1 MKRGTPAPAHVLA
14 RSALAS
20 GLRRAFLR
28 CAPRAFLRVCRGAS
42 TAEIGLAG
50 EELVATALRRRGDAL
65 EARRLRTPWGELD
78 LLARDA
84 RGLVCVEVKTA
95 RRAPLPRIRGQA
107 PIALAARDRPG
118 ARVDARGLER
128 LERIAAGISAR
139 RRLPARCEVWEVVIG
154 PGRNALE
161 VRRRPPE

>member
-1 MKRGTPAPAHVLA
+1 LKRSAPAPTPAPARA
-14 RSALAS
+14 ALPS
-20 GLRRAFLR
+20 GLRAAILR
-28 CAPRAFLRVCRGAS
+28 CAPRAFLWVCRGAS
-42 TAEIGLAG
+42 TAEVGLAG
-50 EELVATALRRRGDAL
+50 EELVATALRRRGDRL

-128 LERIAAGISAR
+128 LERIAAGISGR
-139 RRLPARCEVWEVVIG
+139 RRLPARCEVWEVLIG
-154 PGRNALE
+154 PGRTALE
-161 VRRRPPE
+161 VRRRPPP